1 MGFTAKRGPRSYRES
16 SVVVS
21 VFISS
26 LLPFSAPVAP
36 WHVIGLT
43 ACNLE
48 NIGLGS
54 ETDQAPGA
62 SKDPAESPEL
72 DWPRF
77 QAGEKEVEYPD

>member
-26 LLPFSAPVAP
+26 LLPFLALFAL

-43 ACNLE
+43 ACNLVD
-48 NIGLGS
+48 IGLGS
-54 ETDQAPGA
+54 ETEQAPGA
-62 SKDPAESPEL
+62 SKDPAESPEF
-72 DWPRF
+72 DWPQF
-77 QAGEKEVEYPD
+77 QAGGKEVKHAD